1 MSLDG
6 TTILWK
12 ENRVSSLEGKKKR
25 REGVKSKKKKKRQ
38 KCVLADN
45 RKGNQV
51 SSSSR

>member
-1 MSLDG
+1 MSFDG

-12 ENRVSSLEGKKKR
+12 ENRVSSLEGKKR
-25 REGVKSKKKKKRQ
+25 REGVKFKEKKRQ
-38 KCVLADN
+38 KCVCVLADN